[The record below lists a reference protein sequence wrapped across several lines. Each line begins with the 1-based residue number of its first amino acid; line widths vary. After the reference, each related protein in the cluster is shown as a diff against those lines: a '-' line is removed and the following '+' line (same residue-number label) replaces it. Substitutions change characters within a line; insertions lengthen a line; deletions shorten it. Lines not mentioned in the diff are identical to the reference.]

1 MKAVVLEEYG
11 GVEVLQIKEIPTP
24 KPAENELLVKVQA
37 TALNRADILQ
47 RKGFYPGPPAEY
59 EIPGLEFSGTV
70 IANGDDATLYK
81 EGDTVMGIVAGGAY
95 AEFLTVHERQVMAV
109 PKNIS
114 IQEAAGIPEAW
125 LTAFDALVHRG
136 NLEAGQTCL
145 IHAGASGVGTAAIQ
159 IAKIIG
165 ASVATT
171 ASTQKMNICKQL
183 GAELAIDY
191 TKKDYVKEVSRW
203 TNSNGANVIVDLV
216 GGEYLARNLKAI
228 AVKGTIVQV
237 GLMGVG
243 KPEIDLSI
251 LLQKRLKLIGTV
263 LRSRSQQEKIDLT
276 EKFSNEMLS
285 KFTDGEFEVCV
296 DTIQSLSD
304 IGEAQKRMEQNLNI
318 GKIIIEIP

>member
-24 KPAENELLVKVQA
+24 KPATNELLVKVQA

-70 IANGDDATLYK
+70 IANGDDAKLYK

-109 PKNIS
+109 PKNIP

-136 NLEAGQTCL
+136 NLEAGQLCL
-145 IHAGASGVGTAAIQ
+145 IHAGASGVGTASIQ

-165 ASVATT
+165 ARVATT
-171 ASTQKMNICKQL
+171 ASTQKTNICKEL

-191 TKKDYVKEVSRW
+191 TKQDYVKEVSRW
-203 TNSNGANVIVDLV
+203 TNSNGVNVIVDLV

-228 AVKGTIVQV
+228 AAKGTIVQV

-243 KPEIDLSI
+243 KPEIDLGI

-276 EKFSNEMLS
+276 EKFSNEMLP
-285 KFTDGEFEVCV
+285 KFTDGEFKVCV
-296 DTIQSLSD
+296 DTIQSVSD
-304 IGEAQKRMEQNLNI
+304 IGEAHKRMEKNLNV

>member
-24 KPAENELLVKVQA
+24 KPAKNELLVKVQA

-70 IANGDDATLYK
+70 IANGDDAKLYK

-109 PKNIS
+109 PKNIP

-145 IHAGASGVGTAAIQ
+145 IHAVSGVGTAAIQ
-159 IAKIIG
+159 IAKIMG

-171 ASTQKMNICKQL
+171 ASTQKTNICKEL

-191 TKKDYVKEVSRW
+191 TKQDYVKEVSRW
-203 TNSNGANVIVDLV
+203 TNSNGVNVIVDLV

-228 AVKGTIVQV
+228 ASKGTIVQV

-243 KPEIDLSI
+243 KPEIDLGI

-276 EKFSNEMLS
+276 EKFSNEMLP
-285 KFTDGEFEVCV
+285 KFTDGEFKVCV
-296 DTIQSLSD
+296 DTIQSVSD
-304 IGEAQKRMEQNLNI
+304 IGEAQKRMEKNLNV

>member
-1 MKAVVLEEYG
+1 MKAVVLEGYG
-11 GVEVLQIKEIPTP
+11 GEEVLQIKEIPTP
-24 KPAENELLVKVQA
+24 KPAKNELLVKVQA

-59 EIPGLEFSGTV
+59 EIPGLEFAGTV
-70 IANGDDATLYK
+70 IANGDDATRYK

-136 NLEAGQTCL
+136 NLEAGQLCL
-145 IHAGASGVGTAAIQ
+145 IHAGASGVGTASIQ

-165 ASVATT
+165 ARVATT
-171 ASTQKMNICKQL
+171 ASTQKTDICKEL
-183 GAELAIDY
+183 GAELTIDY
-191 TKKDYVKEVSRW
+191 TKQDYVKEVSRW
-203 TNSNGANVIVDLV
+203 TNSNGVNVIVDLV

-228 AVKGTIVQV
+228 AAKGTIVQV

-243 KPEIDLSI
+243 KPEIDLGI

-276 EKFSNEMLS
+276 EKFSNEMLP
-285 KFTDGEFEVCV
+285 KFTDGEFKVCV

-304 IGEAQKRMEQNLNI
+304 IGEAHKRMEKNLNV

>member
-11 GVEVLQIKEIPTP
+11 SIEVLQLKEIPTP
-24 KPAENELLVKVQA
+24 EPAKKELLIKVQA

-70 IANGDDATLYK
+70 IANGDGATLYK

-109 PKNIS
+109 PKSIS
-114 IQEAAGIPEAW
+114 IQEVAGIPEAW
-125 LTAFDALVHRG
+125 LTAYDALVHRG
-136 NLEAGQTCL
+136 NLQAGQTCL

-159 IAKIIG
+159 IAKILG
-165 ASVATT
+165 ARVATT
-171 ASTQKMNICKQL
+171 TSTKKTNICKEL
-183 GAELAIDY
+183 GAEVAIDY
-191 TKKDYVKEVSRW
+191 TKKDYVKEISQW
-203 TNSNGANVIVDLV
+203 TNSNGVNVIIDLV
-216 GGEYLARNLKAI
+216 GGEYLTRNLQAI
-228 AVKGTIVQV
+228 AAKGTIVQV

-243 KPEIDLSI
+243 KPEIDLGI

-276 EKFSNEMLS
+276 EKFSKEMLP
-285 KFTDGEFEVCV
+285 KFTDCDFEVYV
-296 DTIQSLSD
+296 DTTYSLSN
-304 IGEAQKRMEQNLNI
+304 IGEAHMRMEQNLNI

>member
-1 MKAVVLEEYG
+1 MKAVVLEGYG

-24 KPAENELLVKVQA
+24 KPAKNELLVKVQA

-59 EIPGLEFSGTV
+59 EIPGLEFAGTV
-70 IANGDDATLYK
+70 IANGDDATRYK
-81 EGDTVMGIVAGGAY
+81 EGDTVMGIVTGGAY

-136 NLEAGQTCL
+136 NLEAGQLCL
-145 IHAGASGVGTAAIQ
+145 IHAGASGVGTASIQ

-165 ASVATT
+165 ARVATT
-171 ASTQKMNICKQL
+171 ASTQKTNICKEL

-191 TKKDYVKEVSRW
+191 TKQDYVKEVSRW
-203 TNSNGANVIVDLV
+203 TNSNGVNVIVDLV

-228 AVKGTIVQV
+228 AAKGTIVQV

-243 KPEIDLSI
+243 KPEIDLGI

-276 EKFSNEMLS
+276 EKFSNEMLP
-285 KFTDGEFEVCV
+285 KFTDGEFKVCV
-296 DTIQSLSD
+296 DTIQSVSD
-304 IGEAQKRMEQNLNI
+304 IGEAHKRMEKNLNV

>member
-1 MKAVVLEEYG
+1 MKAVVLEGYG
-11 GVEVLQIKEIPTP
+11 GLEVLQIKEIPTP
-24 KPAENELLVKVQA
+24 KPAKNELLVKVQA

-59 EIPGLEFSGTV
+59 EIPGLEFVGTV
-70 IANGDDATLYK
+70 IANGDEATRYK

-95 AEFLTVHERQVMAV
+95 AEFLTVHERQVMTV

-136 NLEAGQTCL
+136 NLEAGQLCL
-145 IHAGASGVGTAAIQ
+145 IHAGASGVGTASIQ

-165 ASVATT
+165 ARVATT
-171 ASTQKMNICKQL
+171 ASTQKTNICKEL

-191 TKKDYVKEVSRW
+191 TKQDYVKEVSQW
-203 TNSNGANVIVDLV
+203 TNNNGVNVIVDLV

-228 AVKGTIVQV
+228 AAKGTIVQV

-243 KPEIDLSI
+243 KPEIDLGI

-276 EKFSNEMLS
+276 EKFSNEMLP
-285 KFTDGEFEVCV
+285 KFTDGEFKVCV
-296 DTIQSLSD
+296 DTIQPLSN
-304 IGEAQKRMEQNLNI
+304 IGEAHNRMEKNLNV